1 MSWYMLVA
9 NPVLNVVLWLSMF
22 MILGIVGVIIYFM
35 YDWLKSDV
43 FIFVNKDGSLE
54 ISSKVIPRDNR
65 ISGKFQKG
73 KHTYLLEPDAVHT
86 KKNFPQWKKVYVFDE
101 GSPMPRVL
109 GYKKDA
115 WFSTETITK
124 ILNDTRIKML
134 TKEPIDAN
142 LKLFII
148 LGAIGGI
155 AGAFASAITLAMQ
168 LGIFGG

>member
-1 MSWYMLVA
+1 MVWYMLLP
-9 NPVLNVVLWLSMF
+9 NPMLNIVIWVCMLF
-22 MILGIVGVIIYFM
+22 ILIICLAIVYFM
-35 YDWLKSDV
+35 WDWLRSDM
-43 FIFVNKDGSLE
+43 FIFVNKDGTLE
-54 ISSKVIPRDNR
+54 ITSKVVSADAR
-65 ISGKFQKG
+65 ISGKFQRG
-73 KHTYLLEPDAVHT
+73 KHTYLLEPKAVHN
-86 KKNFPQWKKVYVFDE
+86 KKNFPQWKKVFVFDE

-148 LGAIGGI
+148 LGAIGGVC
-155 AGAFASAITLAMQ
+155 SAIGMVIMLAMQ
-168 LGIFGG
+168 LGLIGG